1 MAEKDR
7 TSFTID
13 EDTLEE
19 MRSRDD
25 VNWSGIVNDF
35 LNEFIG
41 SGQSTE
47 AALAV
52 RKQQIEDELADVNA
66 ERKRLER
73 ELERIEA
80 TLEDKRD
87 SRREVFEAF
96 SSLSLEEESQD
107 PSNAAVEN
115 HAKKLGMTPQEFL
128 MKYKKWKGE

>member
-1 MAEKDR
+1 MSKDR

-13 EDTLEE
+13 EDTLDQ
-19 MRSRDD
+19 MRSRQD

-35 LNEFIG
+35 LNEFLG
-41 SGQSTE
+41 SGQSME

-52 RKQQIEDELADVNA
+52 RKKQIEEELVDARSEV
-66 ERKRLER
+66 EQLER

-80 TLEDKRD
+80 SLSDKRE

-96 SSLSLEEESQD
+96 ASLSLEEESHD

-115 HAKKLGMTPQEFL
+115 HAQKLGMTPQEFL
-128 MKYKKWKGE
+128 MKFRKWNGE